1 MDNFF
6 KRVRRSAPSMDWM
19 VVCHISKPWQIICIL
34 NNYKIMSLI
43 DRLFFGVKLPLNCI
57 HKRYDKKNPAS
68 FK

>member
-1 MDNFF
+1 
-6 KRVRRSAPSMDWM
+6 
-19 VVCHISKPWQIICIL
+19 
-34 NNYKIMSLI
+34 MSLI